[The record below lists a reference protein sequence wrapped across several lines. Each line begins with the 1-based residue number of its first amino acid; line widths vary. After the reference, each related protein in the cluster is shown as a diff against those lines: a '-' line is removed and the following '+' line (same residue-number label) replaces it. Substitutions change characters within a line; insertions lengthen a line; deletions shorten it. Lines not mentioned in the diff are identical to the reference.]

1 MSRIPRPAGSATRH
15 PLLDR
20 ILASDGSLPF
30 ALLRR
35 HGGTDVEVLVG
46 DVVDA
51 GLLHDIPLDGAPV
64 LAVVPYRQARERGFT
79 VHDDGAPLR
88 CLVVRESERV
98 PLPDAVAALPPE
110 PVAAEPLG
118 FDIPDDEYAET
129 VRRVIDEEIG
139 QGAGANF
146 VVMRRFEAHTDAAP
160 VPALASWFRALLTHE
175 IGSYWTFAVH
185 APAPGVSSPGPA
197 AETLS
202 LAGATPERHLTV
214 HDGVARMNP
223 ISGTYRHPVTGPT
236 RDGVLGFLRDTKEN
250 EELFMVVDEEMKM
263 MSALCPDGGRIVGPY
278 LKQMAR
284 LSHTEYLLE
293 GRTTLDPREALR
305 LTMFA
310 PTVTGS
316 PMENACTVIT
326 RHETRPRGYYSG
338 FLALFEPDGAE
349 HDPATPGGAGRDLP
363 APAGQGAGHDTAPHP
378 PAEHPTAGPGSYSLD
393 APILI
398 RTAYLHDGGRVS
410 VPAGATL
417 VRHSVPENEVAETR
431 AKAAGVL
438 ASLGLVPR
446 GAGPDAVVDL
456 NAQPGVAEALI
467 ARNRQL
473 AEFWVRPQE
482 AAHAELTDESA
493 EPSDS
498 HEAAPATGPAA
509 DARAA
514 GPAGA
519 VRATEPPADPAA
531 PSAPLLDHLGTSPL
545 TGRNVLVVDH
555 EDQFTTML
563 AHQFRHL
570 GMTARVVRWDAVGD
584 VLGDDLL
591 VLGPGPGDPRDHEN
605 PRIATIAR
613 RIQERVTTGRPLL
626 AVCLS
631 HQVLAGLAGFPIRA
645 LPSPHQGVRLDADVF
660 GTTAAV
666 GYYNTFGARLT
677 TIDAADADN
686 PVARLALEP
695 SADANGVL
703 TALRGPG
710 VASVQGHLESVLSAD
725 GLTIL
730 ESLTRHVLATPAD
743 PSLVR

>member
-1 MSRIPRPAGSATRH
+1 MSRLPHPAAQH

-35 HGGTDVEVLVG
+35 HGGIEVEVLTG

-51 GLLHDIPLDGAPV
+51 DLLRDIPLDGAPV
-64 LAVVPYRQARERGFT
+64 LAVVPFRQARERGFT

-88 CLVVRESERV
+88 CLLVHESERV
-98 PLPDAVAALPPE
+98 PLSDALAALPPR

-118 FDIPDDEYAET
+118 FDIPDDEYAGI
-129 VRRVIDEEIG
+129 VRRVIDDEIG

-146 VVMRRFEAHTDAAP
+146 VVMRRFEGRTSAAP
-160 VPALASWFRALLTHE
+160 VPTLASWFRALLLHE
-175 IGSYWTFAVH
+175 VGSYWTFAVH
-185 APAPGVSSPGPA
+185 APAPGTEA
-197 AETLS
+197 LS
-202 LAGATPERHLTV
+202 LAGATPERHLTL

-223 ISGTYRHPVTGPT
+223 ISGTYRHPASGPT
-236 RDGVLGFLRDTKEN
+236 RDGVLGFLSDTKEN

-293 GRTTLDPREALR
+293 GRTTVDPREALR

-326 RHETRPRGYYSG
+326 RHEVRPRGYYSG
-338 FLALFEPDGAE
+338 FLALFEPDGA
-349 HDPATPGGAGRDLP
+349 R
-363 APAGQGAGHDTAPHP
+363 APAELASSG
-378 PAEHPTAGPGSYSLD
+378 PTRYSLD

-417 VRHSVPENEVAETR
+417 VRHSVPEHEVAETR

-438 ASLGLVPR
+438 TSLGLVPR
-446 GAGPDAVVDL
+446 GAGADAVVDL
-456 NAQPGVAEALI
+456 NAQAGVAEALS

-473 AEFWVRPQE
+473 AEFWVRPQD
-482 AAHAELTDESA
+482 T
-493 EPSDS
+493 
-498 HEAAPATGPAA
+498 AT
-509 DARAA
+509 
-514 GPAGA
+514 
-519 VRATEPPADPAA
+519 TTA
-531 PSAPLLDHLGTSPL
+531 PSATTPGPTELSPL
-545 TGRNVLVVDH
+545 AGRSVLVVDH
-555 EDQFTTML
+555 EDQFTAML
-563 AHQFRHL
+563 AHQLNHL
-570 GMTARVVRWDAVGD
+570 GMNARVVRWDAVAD
-584 VLGDDLL
+584 VLADDLV
-591 VLGPGPGDPRDHEN
+591 VLGPGPGDPRDHAN
-605 PRIATIAR
+605 PRIAAITR
-613 RIQERVTTGRPLL
+613 RIQERVTAGRPLL

-631 HQVLAGLAGFPIRA
+631 HQVLAGLAGFPVRP
-645 LPSPHQGVRLDADVF
+645 LTSPRQGLRIDADVF

-677 TIDAADADN
+677 TIVAAAADN

-695 SADANGVL
+695 SADADGVL

-725 GLTIL
+725 GLTVL
-730 ESLTRHVLATPAD
+730 DALTRHLLGTPAE
-743 PSLVR
+743 PSPHTLA

>member
-1 MSRIPRPAGSATRH
+1 MSHSASSTATSH

-20 ILASDGSLPF
+20 ILASDGTLPF

-35 HGGTDVEVLVG
+35 EGGAEVEVLVG
-46 DVVDA
+46 SVVDVD
-51 GLLHDIPLDGAPV
+51 LLRDIPLDGAPV
-64 LAVVPYRQARERGFT
+64 LAVVPFRQARERGFT

-98 PLPDAVAALPPE
+98 PVSDAVATLPCE
-110 PVAAEPLG
+110 AVAAEPLG
-118 FDIPDDEYAET
+118 FDIPDDEYAGI
-129 VRRVIDEEIG
+129 VRRVIDDEIG

-146 VVMRRFEAHTDAAP
+146 VVVRRFEARTDAAP
-160 VPALASWFRALLTHE
+160 VPTLASWFRALLTHE
-175 IGSYWTFAVH
+175 VGSYWTFAVH
-185 APAPGVSSPGPA
+185 APASGS
-197 AETLS
+197 ETLS
-202 LAGATPERHLTV
+202 LAGATPERHLTL

-223 ISGTYRHPVTGPT
+223 ISGTYRHPASGPT
-236 RDGVLGFLRDTKEN
+236 RDGVLEFLRDTKEN

-316 PMENACTVIT
+316 PMENACTVIA
-326 RHETRPRGYYSG
+326 RHESRPRGYYSG
-338 FLALFEPDGAE
+338 FLALFEPDAAVPDALESAASGSA
-349 HDPATPGGAGRDLP
+349 
-363 APAGQGAGHDTAPHP
+363 
-378 PAEHPTAGPGSYSLD
+378 SYSLD

-417 VRHSVPENEVAETR
+417 VRHSVPEHEVAETQ
-431 AKAAGVL
+431 AKASGVL

-446 GAGPDAVVDL
+446 GAGPDVAVDL
-456 NAQPGVAEALI
+456 NAQPGVAEALA
-467 ARNRQL
+467 ARNGQL
-473 AEFWVRPQE
+473 AEFWVRPQDAGHV
-482 AAHAELTDESA
+482 AATTA
-493 EPSDS
+493 
-498 HEAAPATGPAA
+498 
-509 DARAA
+509 
-514 GPAGA
+514 
-519 VRATEPPADPAA
+519 
-531 PSAPLLDHLGTSPL
+531 L
-545 TGRNVLVVDH
+545 TGKNVLIIDH

-563 AHQFRHL
+563 AHQLRHL
-570 GMTARVVRWDAVGD
+570 GMSTRMVRWDAVDD

-591 VLGPGPGDPRDHEN
+591 VLGPGPGDPRDQDD
-605 PRIATIAR
+605 PRIASVAR
-613 RIQERVTTGRPLL
+613 RIQERVGAGRPLL

-645 LPSPHQGVRLDADVF
+645 LPAPRQGVRLDADVF
-660 GTTAAV
+660 GTTAAI
-666 GYYNTFGARLT
+666 GYYNTFGARVT
-677 TIDAADADN
+677 TTNAAAADN
-686 PVARLALEP
+686 PVARLALQP
-695 SADANGVL
+695 SFDADGVL

-725 GLTIL
+725 GLTVL
-730 ESLTRHVLATPAD
+730 DDLTRHVLGVPAE
-743 PSLVR
+743 PVPVR

>member
-1 MSRIPRPAGSATRH
+1 MSLHPGSTGRH

-20 ILASDGSLPF
+20 VLASDGSLPF

-35 HGGTDVEVLVG
+35 HGGTEVEVLTG

-51 GLLHDIPLDGAPV
+51 DLLRDIPLDGAPV

-79 VHDDGAPLR
+79 VQDDGVPLR

-98 PLPDAVAALPPE
+98 PLSDALTVLPPE

-118 FDIPDDEYAET
+118 FDIPDDEYAGI
-129 VRRVIDEEIG
+129 VRRVIDDEIG

-146 VVMRRFEAHTDAAP
+146 VMMRSFEARTDAAP
-160 VPALASWFRALLTHE
+160 VHTLTSWFRALLTHE
-175 IGSYWTFAVH
+175 VGSYWTFAIHV
-185 APAPGVSSPGPA
+185 PGPDA
-197 AETLS
+197 AVS
-202 LAGATPERHLTV
+202 LAGATPERHLTLD
-214 HDGVARMNP
+214 DGVARMNP
-223 ISGTYRHPVTGPT
+223 ISGTYRHPASGPT
-236 RDGVLGFLRDTKEN
+236 REGVLDFLADTKEN

-293 GRTTLDPREALR
+293 GRTTVDPRDALR

-316 PMENACTVIT
+316 PMENACTVIA

-338 FLALFEPDGAE
+338 FLAFFEPDGGRA
-349 HDPATPGGAGRDLP
+349 GA
-363 APAGQGAGHDTAPHP
+363 AG
-378 PAEHPTAGPGSYSLD
+378 YSLD

-417 VRHSVPENEVAETR
+417 VRHSVPEHEVAETR

-446 GAGPDAVVDL
+446 GAAPDAVVDL
-456 NAQPGVAEALI
+456 NAQDGVAEAL
-467 ARNRQL
+467 AVRNAQL
-473 AEFWVRPQE
+473 AEFWVRPQ
-482 AAHAELTDESA
+482 D
-493 EPSDS
+493 
-498 HEAAPATGPAA
+498 AAP
-509 DARAA
+509 
-514 GPAGA
+514 
-519 VRATEPPADPAA
+519 VAA
-531 PSAPLLDHLGTSPL
+531 PEASSL
-545 TGRNVLVVDH
+545 TGRDVLVIDH

-563 AHQFRHL
+563 AHQLNHL
-570 GMTARVVRWDAVGD
+570 GMNARVVRWDAVDD
-584 VLGDDLL
+584 VLADDLV
-591 VLGPGPGDPRDHEN
+591 VLGPGPGDPRDQDD
-605 PRIATIAR
+605 PRIAAITR
-613 RIQERVTTGRPLL
+613 RIHERVTAGRPLL

-631 HQVLAGLAGFPIRA
+631 HQVLAGLAGFPLRP
-645 LPSPHQGVRLDADVF
+645 LPAPRQGVRLTADVF
-660 GTTAAV
+660 GTTAAI
-666 GYYNTFGARLT
+666 GYYNTFGAHLT
-677 TIDAADADN
+677 TVSASDADN

-695 SADANGVL
+695 SADDDGVL

-725 GLTIL
+725 GITVLDAL
-730 ESLTRHVLATPAD
+730 ARHALGAPGRTVAGRLA
-743 PSLVR
+743 R

>member
-1 MSRIPRPAGSATRH
+1 MSRIPRSAATQH

-20 ILASDGSLPF
+20 VLASDGSLPF

-35 HGGTDVEVLVG
+35 HGGAEVEVLVG

-64 LAVVPYRQARERGFT
+64 LAVVPFRQARERGFT

-88 CLVVRESERV
+88 CIVVRESERV
-98 PLPDAVAALPPE
+98 PLSAAVAALPPE

-118 FDIPDDEYAET
+118 FDIPDEEYAGI
-129 VRRVIDEEIG
+129 VRRVIDDEIG

-146 VVMRRFEAHTDAAP
+146 VVMRRFEARTDAAT
-160 VPALASWFRALLTHE
+160 VPTLASWFRALLTHE
-175 IGSYWTFAVH
+175 VGSYWTFAVH
-185 APAPGVSSPGPA
+185 APAPA
-197 AETLS
+197 ASTEALS
-202 LAGATPERHLTV
+202 LAGATPERHLTL

-223 ISGTYRHPVTGPT
+223 ISGTYRHPATGPT
-236 RDGVLGFLRDTKEN
+236 REGVLEFLRDTKEN

-338 FLALFEPDGAE
+338 FLALFEPDGAR
-349 HDPATPGGAGRDLP
+349 GN
-363 APAGQGAGHDTAPHP
+363 
-378 PAEHPTAGPGSYSLD
+378 PAEHTPSGPVSYSLD

-398 RTAYLHDGGRVS
+398 RTAYLHDGGRVT

-417 VRHSVPENEVAETR
+417 VRHSVPEHEVAETR

-456 NAQPGVAEALI
+456 NAQPGVAEALA
-467 ARNRQL
+467 ARNGQL
-473 AEFWVRPQE
+473 AEFWVRPQN
-482 AAHAELTDESA
+482 AAHA
-493 EPSDS
+493 
-498 HEAAPATGPAA
+498 GP
-509 DARAA
+509 
-514 GPAGA
+514 GG
-519 VRATEPPADPAA
+519 
-531 PSAPLLDHLGTSPL
+531 PSATLREPAETSAL

-563 AHQFRHL
+563 AHQLRHL
-570 GMTARVVRWDAVGD
+570 GMNARVERWDAVDD
-584 VLGDDLL
+584 VLADDLV
-591 VLGPGPGDPRDHEN
+591 VLGPGPGDPRDQQD
-605 PRIATIAR
+605 PRIAAITR
-613 RIQERVTTGRPLL
+613 RIHERIAAGRPLL

-645 LPSPHQGVRLDADVF
+645 LPAPRQGVRLDADVF

-666 GYYNTFGARLT
+666 GYYNTFGAQLT
-677 TIDAADADN
+677 TIAAAAADN

-695 SADANGVL
+695 SIDTDGVL

-725 GLTIL
+725 GLTVL
-730 ESLTRHVLATPAD
+730 DALTRHVLGVPTEPSPA
-743 PSLVR
+743 R

>member
-1 MSRIPRPAGSATRH
+1 MSRTHRPATSATTRH

-20 ILASDGSLPF
+20 VLASDGSLPF

-35 HGGTDVEVLVG
+35 HGVAEVEVLVG
-46 DVVDA
+46 EVADA
-51 GLLHDIPLDGAPV
+51 DLLGDIPLDGAPV
-64 LAVVPYRQARERGFT
+64 LAVVPFRQARERGFT

-110 PVAAEPLG
+110 SVAAEPLG
-118 FDIPDDEYAET
+118 FDIPDDEYAGI
-129 VRRVIDEEIG
+129 VRRVIDDEIG

-146 VVMRRFEAHTDAAP
+146 VVMRRFEARTGAAP
-160 VPALASWFRALLTHE
+160 VPALTSWFRALITHE
-175 IGSYWTFAVH
+175 VGSYWTFAVH
-185 APAPGVSSPGPA
+185 APAPATGGARPMPA
-197 AETLS
+197 DPAGGTLS

-214 HDGVARMNP
+214 RDGVARMNP

-236 RDGVLGFLRDTKEN
+236 RDGVLEFLRDTKEN

-263 MSALCPDGGRIVGPY
+263 MSALCPGGGRIVGPY

-316 PMENACTVIT
+316 PMENACTVIA

-338 FLALFEPDGAE
+338 FLALFEPGDVGS
-349 HDPATPGGAGRDLP
+349 DPDRRADD
-363 APAGQGAGHDTAPHP
+363 AGHGPGERP
-378 PAEHPTAGPGSYSLD
+378 EAGPRAYSLD

-398 RTAYLHDGGRVS
+398 RTAYLHDDGRVS

-417 VRHSVPENEVAETR
+417 VRHSVPEHEVEETR

-446 GAGPDAVVDL
+446 GAGPDAVIDL

-473 AEFWVRPQE
+473 AGFWVQPQE
-482 AAHAELTDESA
+482 AAPTTTTTATTTATTADPDA
-493 EPSDS
+493 PEPSW
-498 HEAAPATGPAA
+498 P
-509 DARAA
+509 
-514 GPAGA
+514 
-519 VRATEPPADPAA
+519 
-531 PSAPLLDHLGTSPL
+531 
-545 TGRNVLVVDH
+545 TGRSVLVVDH

-563 AHQFRHL
+563 AHQLRHL
-570 GMTARVVRWDAVGD
+570 GMNARVIRWDAVDD
-584 VLGDDLL
+584 VLADDLV
-591 VLGPGPGDPRDHEN
+591 VLGPGPGDPRDRED
-605 PRIATIAR
+605 PRIAAIAR
-613 RIQERVTTGRPLL
+613 RIHERVTAGRPLL

-645 LPSPHQGVRLDADVF
+645 LPAPRQGVRLEADVF

-677 TIDAADADN
+677 TLDAADADN

-725 GLTIL
+725 GITVLDA
-730 ESLTRHVLATPAD
+730 LTRHVLGAPANPAAT
-743 PSLVR
+743 R

>member
-1 MSRIPRPAGSATRH
+1 MSHTPRPATSARPTSAARH

-20 ILASDGSLPF
+20 VLASDGTLPF

-35 HGGTDVEVLVG
+35 EGGTEVEVLVG

-51 GLLHDIPLDGAPV
+51 DLLRDIPLDGAPV
-64 LAVVPYRQARERGFT
+64 LAVVPFRQARERGFT

-88 CLVVRESERV
+88 CIVVRESERISV
-98 PLPDAVAALPPE
+98 ADAVAALPPE
-110 PVAAEPLG
+110 AVAAEPLG
-118 FDIPDDEYAET
+118 FDIPDEEYAGI
-129 VRRVIDEEIG
+129 VRRVIEDEIG

-146 VVMRRFEAHTDAAP
+146 VVMRRFEARTSAAP
-160 VPALASWFRALLTHE
+160 VATLASWFRALLTHE
-175 IGSYWTFAVH
+175 VGSYWTFAVH
-185 APAPGVSSPGPA
+185 APASGTEA
-197 AETLS
+197 LS
-202 LAGATPERHLTV
+202 LAGATPERHLTLR
-214 HDGVARMNP
+214 DGVARMNP
-223 ISGTYRHPVTGPT
+223 ISGTYRHPATGPT
-236 RDGVLGFLRDTKEN
+236 RDGVLEFLRDTKEN

-338 FLALFEPDGAE
+338 FLALFEPE
-349 HDPATPGGAGRDLP
+349 PAASG
-363 APAGQGAGHDTAPHP
+363 PAG
-378 PAEHPTAGPGSYSLD
+378 YSLD

-417 VRHSVPENEVAETR
+417 VRHSVPGHEVAETR
-431 AKAAGVL
+431 AKASGVL

-446 GAGPDAVVDL
+446 GAGPGVAVDL
-456 NAQPGVAEALI
+456 NAQPGVAEALV
-467 ARNRQL
+467 ARNHQL
-473 AEFWVRPQE
+473 AEFWVRPQQ
-482 AAHAELTDESA
+482 
-493 EPSDS
+493 
-498 HEAAPATGPAA
+498 AA
-509 DARAA
+509 D
-514 GPAGA
+514 
-519 VRATEPPADPAA
+519 VATTTA
-531 PSAPLLDHLGTSPL
+531 L
-545 TGRNVLVVDH
+545 TGRNVLIVDH

-563 AHQFRHL
+563 AHQLRHL
-570 GMTARVVRWDAVGD
+570 GLNTRMVRWDAVD
-584 VLGDDLL
+584 DMLADDLV
-591 VLGPGPGDPRDHEN
+591 VLGPGPGDPRDQED
-605 PRIATIAR
+605 PRIASITR
-613 RIQERVTTGRPLL
+613 RIHERVAAGRPLL

-631 HQVLAGLAGFPIRA
+631 HQVLAGLAGFPVRP
-645 LPSPHQGVRLDADVF
+645 LPAPRQGVRLDADVF
-660 GTTAAV
+660 GTTAAI

-677 TIDAADADN
+677 TTIAPATADAD

-695 SADANGVL
+695 SFDADGVL

-725 GLTIL
+725 GLTVL
-730 ESLTRHVLATPAD
+730 EALTRHVLGVSVEPSPAQ
-743 PSLVR
+743 

>member
-1 MSRIPRPAGSATRH
+1 MPHHSPADDRH

-20 ILASDGSLPF
+20 VLASDGSLPF

-35 HGGTDVEVLVG
+35 HGGTEVEVLTG

-51 GLLHDIPLDGAPV
+51 DLLGDIPLDGDPV

-79 VHDDGAPLR
+79 VRDDGAPLR

-98 PLPDAVAALPPE
+98 PLAQAMAALPPE

-118 FDIPDDEYAET
+118 FDVPDDEYAGI
-129 VRRVIDEEIG
+129 VRRVIDDEIG

-146 VVMRRFEAHTDAAP
+146 VVMRSFEARTDAAP
-160 VPALASWFRALLTHE
+160 VPTLTSWFRALLTHE
-175 IGSYWTFAVH
+175 VGSYWTFAVH
-185 APAPGVSSPGPA
+185 VPGPGA
-197 AETLS
+197 PVS
-202 LAGATPERHLTV
+202 LAGATPERHLTL

-223 ISGTYRHPVTGPT
+223 ISGTYRHPASGPT
-236 RDGVLGFLRDTKEN
+236 REGVLEFLRDTKEN

-293 GRTTLDPREALR
+293 GRTTADPREALR

-316 PMENACTVIT
+316 PMENACAVIA

-338 FLALFEPDGAE
+338 FLALFEPDDA
-349 HDPATPGGAGRDLP
+349 AAG
-363 APAGQGAGHDTAPHP
+363 PAG
-378 PAEHPTAGPGSYSLD
+378 YSLD

-398 RTAYLHDGGRVS
+398 RTAYLHEGGRVS

-417 VRHSVPENEVAETR
+417 VRHSVPEHEVAETR

-456 NAQPGVAEALI
+456 NAQDGVAEAL
-467 ARNRQL
+467 AVRNGQL

-482 AAHAELTDESA
+482 AV
-493 EPSDS
+493 P
-498 HEAAPATGPAA
+498 
-509 DARAA
+509 A

-519 VRATEPPADPAA
+519 LPGADGA
-531 PSAPLLDHLGTSPL
+531 SPL
-545 TGRNVLVVDH
+545 AGRDVLVIDH

-563 AHQFRHL
+563 AHQLAHL
-570 GMTARVVRWDAVGD
+570 GMNARVVRWDAVDD
-584 VLGDDLL
+584 VLADDLV
-591 VLGPGPGDPRDHEN
+591 VLGPGPGDPRDHDD
-605 PRIATIAR
+605 PRIAAVAR
-613 RIQERVTTGRPLL
+613 RIHERVTAGRPLL

-631 HQVLAGLAGFPIRA
+631 HQVLAGLAGFPLRA
-645 LPSPHQGVRLDADVF
+645 LPAPRQGVRLDADVF

-666 GYYNTFGARLT
+666 GYYNTFGAYLT
-677 TIDAADADN
+677 TVQAADAAG

-695 SADANGVL
+695 SVDADGVL

-725 GLTIL
+725 GLAVL
-730 ESLTRHVLATPAD
+730 DALARHVLGASDVPGAPA
-743 PSLVR
+743 PGTARAS

>member
-1 MSRIPRPAGSATRH
+1 MSHAPRSASSTSSATSPH

-20 ILASDGSLPF
+20 VLASDGSLPF

-35 HGGTDVEVLVG
+35 HGGTAVEVLTG

-51 GLLHDIPLDGAPV
+51 DLLRDIPLDGAPV
-64 LAVVPYRQARERGFT
+64 LAVVPFRQARERGFT

-88 CLVVRESERV
+88 CIVVRESELIPV
-98 PLPDAVAALPPE
+98 ADAVAALPPE

-118 FDIPDDEYAET
+118 FDIPDDEYAGI
-129 VRRVIDEEIG
+129 VRRVIDDEIG

-146 VVMRRFEAHTDAAP
+146 VVMRRFEARTSAAP
-160 VPALASWFRALLTHE
+160 VPTLASWFRALLTHE
-175 IGSYWTFAVH
+175 VGSYWTFAVH
-185 APAPGVSSPGPA
+185 APAPATSTTQPA
-197 AETLS
+197 EALS

-223 ISGTYRHPVTGPT
+223 ISGTYRHPASGPT
-236 RDGVLGFLRDTKEN
+236 RDGVLEFLRDTKEN

-263 MSALCPDGGRIVGPY
+263 MSALCPDGGHIVGPY

-293 GRTTLDPREALR
+293 GRTSLDPREALR

-316 PMENACTVIT
+316 PMENACTVIA

-338 FLALFEPDGAE
+338 FLALFEPDGA
-349 HDPATPGGAGRDLP
+349 HDPAERTPSGAGTPGP
-363 APAGQGAGHDTAPHP
+363 S
-378 PAEHPTAGPGSYSLD
+378 SYSLD

-417 VRHSVPENEVAETR
+417 VRHSVPEHEVAETR

-446 GAGPDAVVDL
+446 GARPDTVVDL
-456 NAQPGVAEALI
+456 NAQPGVAEALT

-482 AAHAELTDESA
+482 VAQAATTSPVL
-493 EPSDS
+493 
-498 HEAAPATGPAA
+498 AAALGPA
-509 DARAA
+509 
-514 GPAGA
+514 
-519 VRATEPPADPAA
+519 EM
-531 PSAPLLDHLGTSPL
+531 SPL
-545 TGRNVLVVDH
+545 TGRSVLVVDH
-555 EDQFTTML
+555 EDQFTNML
-563 AHQFRHL
+563 AHQLRHL
-570 GMTARVVRWDAVGD
+570 GLNARVVRWDDVGD
-584 VLGDDLL
+584 VLADDLV
-591 VLGPGPGDPRDHEN
+591 VLGPGPGDPRDHED
-605 PRIATIAR
+605 PRIAAITR
-613 RIQERVTTGRPLL
+613 RIHERVAAGRPLL

-631 HQVLAGLAGFPIRA
+631 HQVLAGLAGFPLRA
-645 LPSPHQGVRLDADVF
+645 LPAPRQGVRLDADVF

-666 GYYNTFGARLT
+666 GYYNTFGAQLT
-677 TIDAADADN
+677 TLAATDADN
-686 PVARLALEP
+686 AVARLALEP
-695 SADANGVL
+695 SVDADGVL

-725 GLTIL
+725 GLTVL
-730 ESLTRHVLATPAD
+730 EALTRHALGAGSALLLP
-743 PSLVR
+743 R

>member
-1 MSRIPRPAGSATRH
+1 MPHTARPAAQH

-20 ILASDGSLPF
+20 VLASDGSLPF

-35 HGGTDVEVLVG
+35 HGGTEVEVLTG

-51 GLLHDIPLDGAPV
+51 DLLHDIPLDGAPV

-79 VHDDGAPLR
+79 VQDDGAPLR

-98 PLPDAVAALPPE
+98 ALSDAVAALPPE

-118 FDIPDDEYAET
+118 FDIPDDEYAGI
-129 VRRVIDEEIG
+129 VRRVIDDEIG

-146 VVMRRFEAHTDAAP
+146 VVMRSFEARTDAGP
-160 VPALASWFRALLTHE
+160 VPTLASWFRALLTHE
-175 IGSYWTFAVH
+175 VGSYWTFAIH
-185 APAPGVSSPGPA
+185 APAPAAAVGPA
-197 AETLS
+197 AGAVS
-202 LAGATPERHLTV
+202 LAGATPERHLTL
-214 HDGVARMNP
+214 HDGLARMNP
-223 ISGTYRHPVTGPT
+223 ISGTYRHPASGPT
-236 RDGVLGFLRDTKEN
+236 REGVLEFLSDTKEN

-293 GRTTLDPREALR
+293 GRTTVDPRDALR

-316 PMENACTVIT
+316 PMENACTVIA

-338 FLALFEPDGAE
+338 FLALFEPEAAAEVELEPGA
-349 HDPATPGGAGRDLP
+349 AG
-363 APAGQGAGHDTAPHP
+363 
-378 PAEHPTAGPGSYSLD
+378 YSLD

-398 RTAYLHDGGRVS
+398 RTAYLHPDGRVS

-417 VRHSVPENEVAETR
+417 VRHSVPEHEVAETR

-438 ASLGLVPR
+438 ASLGLVAR

-456 NAQPGVAEALI
+456 NAQPGVAEALT
-467 ARNRQL
+467 ARNHQL

-482 AAHAELTDESA
+482 AGE
-493 EPSDS
+493 
-498 HEAAPATGPAA
+498 
-509 DARAA
+509 
-514 GPAGA
+514 
-519 VRATEPPADPAA
+519 
-531 PSAPLLDHLGTSPL
+531 SPL
-545 TGRNVLVVDH
+545 AGRDVLVVDH

-563 AHQFRHL
+563 AHQLGHL
-570 GMTARVVRWDAVGD
+570 GMNARVVRWDAVED
-584 VLGDDLL
+584 VLADDLV
-591 VLGPGPGDPRDHEN
+591 VLGPGPGDPRDQED
-605 PRIATIAR
+605 PRIAALTR
-613 RIQERVTTGRPLL
+613 RILERVTAGRPLL

-631 HQVLAGLAGFPIRA
+631 HQVLAGLAGFPLRA
-645 LPSPHQGVRLDADVF
+645 LPAPRQGVRLDTDVF

-666 GYYNTFGARLT
+666 GYYNTFGAHLT
-677 TIDAADADN
+677 TVSAAAADN

-695 SADANGVL
+695 SVDTDGVL

-725 GLTIL
+725 GITVLDTL
-730 ESLTRHVLATPAD
+730 ARHALGVPGRVVSGGPA
-743 PSLVR
+743 R